1 MISEPPANLGV
12 LMDSRDGNLA
22 TQAALRLIAES
33 LVQTHSPTATPVKTG
48 ANGSIFER
56 AMRHM
61 VDTHRDSALILRN
74 VTVKGKRTTIRLEP
88 EMWDALAEIARQEG
102 YTQTQLCTRIADGQP
117 PGLSFTASVRMFILT
132 YFRTAAHGMP
142 MPSFVGTRDQEF
154 VGDFEAKHGTR

>member
-1 MISEPPANLGV
+1 MISGAPVNLGV

-33 LVQTHSPTATPVKTG
+33 LVQTHSPTAASLKTD

-88 EMWDALAEIARQEG
+88 EMWDALAEIARQEN

-132 YFRTAAHGMP
+132 YFRTAAHGTP
-142 MPSFVGTRDQEF
+142 MLSLIEAGEQDFVA
-154 VGDFEAKHGTR
+154 DFEGKRVAR

>member
-1 MISEPPANLGV
+1 MISGAPANLGV

-22 TQAALRLIAES
+22 AQAALRLIAES
-33 LVQTHSPTATPVKTG
+33 LVQTHSLTATPVKTG
-48 ANGSIFER
+48 ANASIFER

-132 YFRTAAHGMP
+132 YFRTAAHGTP
-142 MPSFVGTRDQEF
+142 MLSLIEAGEQDFAA
-154 VGDFEAKHGTR
+154 DFEGKQVAR